1 MTWIPPCPLFT
12 LSFERRSDL
21 RAFCVNPFF
30 SPIPSVQ
37 VN

>member
-1 MTWIPPCPLFT
+1 MTWISPCHLFT
-12 LSFERRSDL
+12 LSLEGRSDR
-21 RAFCVNPFF
+21 RALCVNPFF